1 MPLREATL
9 LFTGDLLPHSPV
21 IRAASIAAEGT
32 SREHDFRPLFS
43 NVAERISSADLA
55 ICHLE
60 TPLTAD
66 LSRLSG
72 YPRFN
77 APVSLVDDLIDIGY
91 DACSTSSNHV
101 LDQWLEG
108 AIETASAFEQAG
120 LGQTG
125 ISVTEEDARTPI
137 IYDAAN
143 IKVGHISATFSTN
156 GMPIPSEAPWL
167 IFDLEIDPLLNIAY
181 QTRKAGADFIVL
193 SIHWGVEY
201 QSAPTSEQ
209 RSLAESLLNDE
220 NIDLIVGHHAHVIQ
234 PVGMVDNKYV
244 IYGVGNFLSNQ
255 SASCCAVGTQ
265 DGVIVEVKLTESHD
279 GIYAEKVLV
288 TPTRVARYDGYRI
301 LDVGDLLIENP
312 DSNELVSS
320 WERTLER
327 LGSENLGAF
336 SPVPTTLFTEKS

>member
-1 MPLREATL
+1 M

-21 IRAASIAAEGT
+21 VRAAAIEAEG
-32 SREHDFRPLFS
+32 SDREHDFRPLFS
-43 NVAERISSADLA
+43 NVVDRISSADLA

-60 TPLTAD
+60 TPLTTD

-101 LDQWLEG
+101 LDQRLEG

-125 ISVTEEDARTPI
+125 ISITEEDAKTPI

-156 GMPIPSEAPWL
+156 GMPIPSQAPWL
-167 IFDLEIDPLLNIAY
+167 IFDLEIDPLINIANE
-181 QTRKAGADFIVL
+181 TRAAGADFIVL
-193 SIHWGVEY
+193 SLHWGVEY
-201 QSAPTSEQ
+201 QSAPTKEQ
-209 RSLAESLLNDE
+209 RSLAESLLRNE

-234 PVGMVDNKYV
+234 PVGMVDNEYV

-255 SASCCAVGTQ
+255 SASCCAVGAQ
-265 DGVIVEVKLTESHD
+265 DGVIVEVELVESHD
-279 GIYAEKVLV
+279 GVHAERVLV
-288 TPTRVARYDGYRI
+288 TPTRVARYGGYQI
-301 LDVGDLLIENP
+301 LDVGNSLVENP
-312 DSNELVSS
+312 DSNELISS

-327 LGSENLGAF
+327 LNAESLGAF
-336 SPVPTTLFTEKS
+336 SPIPTTSFSNEP